1 MFNPVRALAACALAL
16 ASFGAATALA
26 DEPILIKFSHV
37 VADATPKGQG
47 ALLFKQLVEERLAG
61 KVKVEVYPNSSLFGD
76 ANELEA
82 LRKNDVQLLAPS
94 LAKFEQ
100 YTKQLQVFD
109 LPFLFDDL
117 DAVNRFQKRAKGRQ
131 LLRSMEDH
139 NIVGLAYWHNGM
151 KQLSAT
157 RALNMPGDA
166 NGLSFRIQPSA
177 VLEAQFGQVGAN
189 SQKLPFSEV
198 FKALQS
204 GQVQGAENPWSNIY
218 SQKLHEVQPFISETN
233 HGVLDYM
240 LVSNSRFWYGIPHQ
254 TRMELEAIIDEVTYV
269 VNKQAEAANQADR
282 QRIVDSGRSQVINL
296 TAEQRQAWRDAMRPV
311 WEQFQGQIGS
321 DVIKAAQTVNRK
333 HRE

>member
-1 MFNPVRALAACALAL
+1 MFNPVRALATCALAL
-16 ASFGAATALA
+16 AAFSANPALA

-37 VADATPKGQG
+37 VADGTPKGQG

-61 KVKVEVYPNSSLFGD
+61 KVTVEVYPNSSLYGD

-82 LRKNDVQLLAPS
+82 LQKDEVQLLAPS

-109 LPFLFDDL
+109 LPFLFDDIE
-117 DAVNRFQKRAKGRQ
+117 AVNRFQKRSKGRQ

-157 RALNMPGDA
+157 RALHSPGDA

-177 VLEAQFGQVGAN
+177 VLEAQFRQIGAS
-189 SQKLPFSEV
+189 SQKLPFAEV
-198 FKALQS
+198 FNALKS

-218 SQKLHEVQPFISETN
+218 SKQLHEVQPFISETN

-240 LVSNSRFWYGIPHQ
+240 LVSNSRFWYSIPHHIR
-254 TRMELEAIIDEVTYV
+254 TELEAIIDEVTYV
-269 VNKQAEAANQADR
+269 VNQQAEAANQTDR
-282 QRIVDSGRSQVINL
+282 QRIIDSGRSQVITL
-296 TAEQRQAWRDAMRPV
+296 TPEQRQAWRDAMRPV
-311 WEQFQGQIGS
+311 W
-321 DVIKAAQTVNRK
+321 A
-333 HRE
+333 

>member
-37 VADATPKGQG
+37 VADGTPKGQG
-47 ALLFKQLVEERLAG
+47 ALMFKQLVEERLGG
-61 KVKVEVYPNSSLFGD
+61 KVKVEVYPNSSLYGD

-82 LRKNDVQLLAPS
+82 LRNNEVQLLAPS
-94 LAKFEQ
+94 LAKFDQ

-117 DAVNRFQKRAKGRQ
+117 EAVNRFQKRAKGRQ

-157 RALNMPGDA
+157 RALHTPGDA

-177 VLEAQFGQVGAN
+177 VLEAQFAQVGA
-189 SQKLPFSEV
+189 STQKLPFAEV

-254 TRMELEAIIDEVTYV
+254 VRVELEAIIDEVTYV
-269 VNKQAEAANQADR
+269 VNKQAEAANQTDR
-282 QRIVDSGRSQVINL
+282 QRIADSGKSQLITL
-296 TAEQRQAWRDAMRPV
+296 TPEQRQAWRDAMRPV
-311 WEQFQGQIGS
+311 WEQFEGQIGS
-321 DVIKAAQTVNRK
+321 DVLKAAEAVNRK
-333 HRE
+333 QRK

>member
-1 MFNPVRALAACALAL
+1 MFNSIRALASGALVLVAL
-16 ASFGAATALA
+16 SFQMALA
-26 DEPILIKFSHV
+26 DDPILIKFSHV
-37 VADATPKGQG
+37 VADGTPKGQG
-47 ALLFKQLVEERLAG
+47 ALLFKQLVEQRLGG
-61 KVKVEVYPNSSLFGD
+61 KVKVEVYPNSSLYGD
-76 ANELEA
+76 ANELDA
-82 LRKNDVQLLAPS
+82 LRNNEVQLLAPS
-94 LAKFEQ
+94 LAKFER

-157 RALNMPGDA
+157 RALHLPADA
-166 NGLSFRIQPSA
+166 KGLSFRIQPSA
-177 VLEAQFGQVGAN
+177 VLEAQFAQIGAT

-198 FKALQS
+198 FNALKS
-204 GQVQGAENPWSNIY
+204 GKVQGAENPWSNIY

-240 LVSNSRFWYGIPHQ
+240 LVSNPRFWYSLPHHLR
-254 TRMELEAIIDEVTYV
+254 TELEAIIDEVTYA
-269 VNKQAEAANQADR
+269 VNKQAEAANLADR
-282 QRIVDSGRSQVINL
+282 QRIIDSGRSQVIAL

-311 WEQFQGQIGS
+311 WAQFEQQIGK
-321 DVIKAAQTVNRK
+321 DVLKAAQTVNRK
-333 HRE
+333 RRD

>member
-1 MFNPVRALAACALAL
+1 MFNPVRALATCALAL
-16 ASFGAATALA
+16 AAFSANPALA

-37 VADATPKGQG
+37 VADGTPKGQG

-61 KVKVEVYPNSSLFGD
+61 KVTVEVYPNSSLYGD

-82 LRKNDVQLLAPS
+82 LQKDEVQLLAPS

-109 LPFLFDDL
+109 LPFLFDDIE
-117 DAVNRFQKRAKGRQ
+117 AVNRFQKRSKGRQ

-157 RALNMPGDA
+157 RALHSPGDA

-177 VLEAQFGQVGAN
+177 VLEAQFRQIGAS
-189 SQKLPFSEV
+189 SQKLPFAEV
-198 FKALQS
+198 FNALKS

-218 SQKLHEVQPFISETN
+218 SKQLHEVQPFISETN

-240 LVSNSRFWYGIPHQ
+240 LVSNSRFWYSIPHHIR
-254 TRMELEAIIDEVTYV
+254 TELEAIIDEVTYV
-269 VNKQAEAANQADR
+269 VNQQAEAANQTDR
-282 QRIVDSGRSQVINL
+282 QRIIDSGRSQVITL
-296 TAEQRQAWRDAMRPV
+296 TGEEREAWRNAMRPV
-311 WEQFQGQIGS
+311 WQQFESVIGS

-333 HRE
+333 QHK

>member
-1 MFNPVRALAACALAL
+1 MFNTVRAMAICAMAF
-16 ASFGAATALA
+16 ASLSATSALA

-37 VADATPKGQG
+37 VADGTPKGQG
-47 ALLFKQLVEERLAG
+47 ALLFQQLVEERLGG
-61 KVKVEVYPNSSLFGD
+61 KVKVEVYPNSSLYGD

-254 TRMELEAIIDEVTYV
+254 IWMELEAIIDEVTYV

>member
-1 MFNPVRALAACALAL
+1 MFNTVRAMAICAMAF
-16 ASFGAATALA
+16 ASLSATSALA

-76 ANELEA
+76 ADELEA

-254 TRMELEAIIDEVTYV
+254 IRMELEAIIDEVTYV

>member
-1 MFNPVRALAACALAL
+1 MFDILRALATGALAL
-16 ASFGAATALA
+16 AALSCQVALA

-37 VADATPKGQG
+37 VADSTPKGQG
-47 ALLFKQLVEERLAG
+47 ALLFKRLVEQRLGG
-61 KVKVEVYPNSSLFGD
+61 KVKVEVYPNSSLYGD

-82 LRKNDVQLLAPS
+82 LNKNEVQLLAPS

-117 DAVNRFQKRAKGRQ
+117 EAVNRFQKRAKGRQ

-157 RALNMPGDA
+157 RALHVPADA
-166 NGLSFRIQPSA
+166 KGLSFRIQPSA
-177 VLEAQFGQVGAN
+177 VLEAQFGAIGAN

-198 FKALQS
+198 FNALKS

-218 SQKLHEVQPFISETN
+218 SKKLHEVQPFITETN

-240 LVSNSRFWYGIPHQ
+240 LVSNSRFWYSIPHHIR
-254 TRMELEAIIDEVTYV
+254 TELEAIIDEVTYA
-269 VNKQAEAANQADR
+269 VNKQAEADNLADR
-282 QRIVDSGRSQVINL
+282 QRIIDSGRCQVISL
-296 TAEQRQAWRDAMRPV
+296 TPEQRQAWRDAMRPV
-311 WEQFQGQIGS
+311 WAQFEQQIGA
-321 DVIKAAQTVNRK
+321 DVLKAAQTVNRK
-333 HRE
+333 HRD